1 MDTPLQNGMMRGGDS
16 KKAPFVPIAGTK
28 DAAFRG
34 TTQIRA
40 SRHALARPVTA
51 GGRPCLHGC
60 SRANQTGLP
69 AGRLSADDRPSLG
82 GVSRLFSRSSHGF
95 HIPTATLPRK
105 WEKSKRENGR
115 PGERKWA
122 ARMGGP
128 WGDHFSSDLSSS
140 GLASGAVSPDWAA
153 SLAFSSSSS
162 TR

>member
-16 KKAPFVPIAGTK
+16 KKAPSVPIAGTK
-28 DAAFRG
+28 GAAFRG

-40 SRHALARPVTA
+40 AWHALVRPVTA

-95 HIPTATLPRK
+95 RILTATLPRK

-115 PGERKWA
+115 PGRGKRPPGWA
-122 ARMGGP
+122 ALE
-128 WGDHFSSDLSSS
+128 GDHFFSDLLSS

-153 SLAFSSSSS
+153 CLAFSSSSR